1 MGNKLNPLFF
11 EKFVKPV
18 GDFLIGLG
26 TRFFEAFEN
35 IQVEFDKLFGPD
47 KTFAERFD
55 GFLGLFKEGGII
67 ALVVMAASLVISLLL
82 IKDHIGGFAGIKD
95 SVDFL
100 WLNSSV
106 YDGGTLEPIT
116 FGFGIYIDHVTVMLL
131 FVASFLCLLINIFSI
146 GYMNTDPINE
156 DTISKLSSSIKIIA
170 NGAVGFGNID
180 IQAAKEKGITVT
192 NTPDVLTDATADIQ
206 ILLLLGASR
215 KAYEGRIA
223 AETQNWK
230 WSWDFLL
237 GKQMSNKR
245 LGILGMG
252 RIGRAVAKRAKA
264 FGMEIHYHNRSK
276 LSSDLEDG
284 AIYHKDIKSLFEKSE
299 FLSINC
305 PATPETKNLINKE
318 TLSYL
323 EENTVIG
330 NAARGDVVDDDA
342 MVEALKN
349 GKVFAYGLDVYN
361 GEPKIHPEYLKLK
374 NIFLL
379 PHLGSA
385 TKRTRWDM
393 AYRATKNL
401 EDFFWMEGLG
411 PFVLGAY
418 FITFAVLGI
427 NLLFPMIREKR
438 LRFELRDK
446 NNELRSNARFEE

>member
-1 MGNKLNPLFF
+1 MKKKIFVTRRLLKENEEKLKTLFEVTLNK
-11 EKFVKPV
+11 
-18 GDFLIGLG
+18 D
-26 TRFFEAFEN
+26 
-35 IQVEFDKLFGPD
+35 DKIF
-47 KTFAERFD
+47 TSQEIID
-55 GFLGLFKEGGII
+55 GSRNYDGI
-67 ALVVMAASLVISLLL
+67 L
-82 IKDHIGGFAGIKD
+82 
-95 SVDFL
+95 
-100 WLNSSV
+100 SSV
-106 YDGGTLEPIT
+106 
-116 FGFGIYIDHVTVMLL
+116 
-131 FVASFLCLLINIFSI
+131 
-146 GYMNTDPINE
+146 TDPINA
-156 DTISKLSSSIKIIA
+156 DTISKLSDSIKIIA

-180 IQAAKEKGITVT
+180 IQAAKQKGITVT

-223 AETQNWK
+223 AEKQNWK

-237 GKQMSNKR
+237 GKQMSYKR

-252 RIGRAVAKRAKA
+252 RIGRAVANRAKA
-264 FGMEIHYHNRSK
+264 FNMEIHYHNRSK

-284 AIYHKDIKSLFEKSE
+284 AIYHKDLKSLFEKSE

-318 TLSYL
+318 TLNYL

-342 MVEALKN
+342 MIEALKN

-401 EDFFWMEGLG
+401 EDFFSGKK
-411 PFVLGAY
+411 PQDQV
-418 FITFAVLGI
+418 
-427 NLLFPMIREKR
+427 N
-438 LRFELRDK
+438 
-446 NNELRSNARFEE
+446 

>member
-1 MGNKLNPLFF
+1 MK
-11 EKFVKPV
+11 KIFV
-18 GDFLIGLG
+18 
-26 TRFFEAFEN
+26 TRRLLKEN
-35 IQVEFDKLFGPD
+35 EDKLKELFDVTLNTND
-47 KTFAERFD
+47 KIYKPEEIIEQSKGFD
-55 GFLGLFKEGGII
+55 GIL
-67 ALVVMAASLVISLLL
+67 
-82 IKDHIGGFAGIKD
+82 
-95 SVDFL
+95 
-100 WLNSSV
+100 SSV
-106 YDGGTLEPIT
+106 
-116 FGFGIYIDHVTVMLL
+116 
-131 FVASFLCLLINIFSI
+131 
-146 GYMNTDPINE
+146 TDPINAE
-156 DTISKLSSSIKIIA
+156 TISKLSDSIKIIA

-180 IQAAKEKGITVT
+180 IEAARKKNITVT

-215 KAYEGRIA
+215 KAYEGRLA
-223 AETQNWK
+223 AEKQDWK

-284 AIYHKDIKSLFEKSE
+284 AIYHDTLKGLFEQSE
-299 FLSINC
+299 FLSVNC
-305 PATPETKNLINKE
+305 PATPETTKIINKE

-323 EENTVIG
+323 KKNTVIG

-342 MVEALKN
+342 MVEAIKN
-349 GKVFAYGLDVYN
+349 GTVFAYGLDVYN

-401 EDFFWMEGLG
+401 EQFFSGKK
-411 PFVLGAY
+411 PQDQV
-418 FITFAVLGI
+418 
-427 NLLFPMIREKR
+427 N
-438 LRFELRDK
+438 
-446 NNELRSNARFEE
+446 

>member
-1 MGNKLNPLFF
+1 MKKILVTRKLLKENEDKLSELFEAKLNQ
-11 EKFVKPV
+11 
-18 GDFLIGLG
+18 D
-26 TRFFEAFEN
+26 
-35 IQVEFDKLFGPD
+35 DKIYS
-47 KTFAERFD
+47 AQEIID
-55 GFLGLFKEGGII
+55 GSKDCDGI
-67 ALVVMAASLVISLLL
+67 L
-82 IKDHIGGFAGIKD
+82 
-95 SVDFL
+95 
-100 WLNSSV
+100 SSV
-106 YDGGTLEPIT
+106 
-116 FGFGIYIDHVTVMLL
+116 
-131 FVASFLCLLINIFSI
+131 
-146 GYMNTDPINE
+146 TDPINS

-180 IQAAKEKGITVT
+180 FKAARARGISVT

-215 KAYEGRIA
+215 KAFEGRIA

-276 LSSDLEDG
+276 LSSDLENG
-284 AIYHKDIKSLFEKSE
+284 AIFHKDLKSLFEQSE

-305 PATPETKNLINKE
+305 PATPETIRIINRG

-323 EENTVIG
+323 KDNTVIG
-330 NAARGDVVDDDA
+330 NAARGDIVDDEA
-342 MVEALKN
+342 MVEAIKS

-401 EDFFWMEGLG
+401 EQFFSGQK
-411 PFVLGAY
+411 PQDQV
-418 FITFAVLGI
+418 
-427 NLLFPMIREKR
+427 N
-438 LRFELRDK
+438 
-446 NNELRSNARFEE
+446 

>member
-1 MGNKLNPLFF
+1 MKKIFVTRKLLKENEDKLSELFEAKLNQ
-11 EKFVKPV
+11 
-18 GDFLIGLG
+18 
-26 TRFFEAFEN
+26 N
-35 IQVEFDKLFGPD
+35 D
-47 KTFAERFD
+47 KTYSAQEIID
-55 GFLGLFKEGGII
+55 GSTDCDGI
-67 ALVVMAASLVISLLL
+67 L
-82 IKDHIGGFAGIKD
+82 
-95 SVDFL
+95 
-100 WLNSSV
+100 SSV
-106 YDGGTLEPIT
+106 
-116 FGFGIYIDHVTVMLL
+116 
-131 FVASFLCLLINIFSI
+131 
-146 GYMNTDPINE
+146 TDPINS

-180 IQAAKEKGITVT
+180 FKAARARGITVT

-276 LSSDLEDG
+276 LSSSLEGG
-284 AIYHKDIKSLFEKSE
+284 AIYHKNLKSLFEQSE

-305 PATPETKNLINKE
+305 PATPETTKIINKE

-323 EENTVIG
+323 KDNSVVA
-330 NAARGDVVDDDA
+330 NAARGDVVDDDD
-342 MVEALKN
+342 MVASLKS

-401 EDFFWMEGLG
+401 EDFFLG
-411 PFVLGAY
+411 KKTQDQV
-418 FITFAVLGI
+418 
-427 NLLFPMIREKR
+427 N
-438 LRFELRDK
+438 
-446 NNELRSNARFEE
+446 

>member
-1 MGNKLNPLFF
+1 MKKKIFVTRRLLKENEEKLQSLFEVTLNK
-11 EKFVKPV
+11 
-18 GDFLIGLG
+18 D
-26 TRFFEAFEN
+26 
-35 IQVEFDKLFGPD
+35 DKIYSPQEIINGS
-47 KTFAERFD
+47 KNYD
-55 GFLGLFKEGGII
+55 GIL
-67 ALVVMAASLVISLLL
+67 
-82 IKDHIGGFAGIKD
+82 
-95 SVDFL
+95 
-100 WLNSSV
+100 SSV
-106 YDGGTLEPIT
+106 
-116 FGFGIYIDHVTVMLL
+116 
-131 FVASFLCLLINIFSI
+131 
-146 GYMNTDPINE
+146 TDPINS

-180 IQAAKEKGITVT
+180 IQAAKAKGITVT

-215 KAYEGRIA
+215 RAYEGRIA

-230 WSWDFLL
+230 WSFDFLL

-252 RIGRAVAKRAKA
+252 RIGRAVPKRAKA

-284 AIYHKDIKSLFEKSE
+284 AIYHKTIKDLFEQSE
-299 FLSINC
+299 FLSLNC
-305 PATPETKNLINKE
+305 PATPETTKIVNKE

-323 EENTVIG
+323 KKNTVIG
-330 NAARGDVVDDDA
+330 NAARGDIVDDDA
-342 MVEALKN
+342 MVEAIKN
-349 GKVFAYGLDVYN
+349 GTVFAYGLDVYN

-401 EDFFWMEGLG
+401 EDFFSGKK
-411 PFVLGAY
+411 PQDQV
-418 FITFAVLGI
+418 
-427 NLLFPMIREKR
+427 N
-438 LRFELRDK
+438 
-446 NNELRSNARFEE
+446 

>member
-1 MGNKLNPLFF
+1 MKKIFVTRKLL
-11 EKFVKPV
+11 K
-18 GDFLIGLG
+18 
-26 TRFFEAFEN
+26 EN
-35 IQVEFDKLFGPD
+35 EDKLKKLFDTNLNKDD
-47 KTFAERFD
+47 KIYTAEEIIEGSKNFD
-55 GFLGLFKEGGII
+55 GIF
-67 ALVVMAASLVISLLL
+67 
-82 IKDHIGGFAGIKD
+82 
-95 SVDFL
+95 
-100 WLNSSV
+100 SSV
-106 YDGGTLEPIT
+106 
-116 FGFGIYIDHVTVMLL
+116 
-131 FVASFLCLLINIFSI
+131 
-146 GYMNTDPINE
+146 TDPINAN
-156 DTISKLSSSIKIIA
+156 TISKLSTSIKIIA

-180 IQAAKEKGITVT
+180 FKKAREKGIAVT

-252 RIGRAVAKRAKA
+252 RIGRAVARRAKG

-276 LSSDLEDG
+276 LSPDLENG
-284 AIYHKDIKSLFEKSE
+284 AIYHKDLKSLFEQSE

-305 PATPETKNLINKE
+305 PATPETIKIINRE

-323 EENTVIG
+323 KDNAVIG

-342 MVEALKN
+342 MVDAIKS

-393 AYRATKNL
+393 AYRATQNL
-401 EDFFWMEGLG
+401 EDFFLG
-411 PFVLGAY
+411 KKPQDL
-418 FITFAVLGI
+418 I
-427 NLLFPMIREKR
+427 N
-438 LRFELRDK
+438 
-446 NNELRSNARFEE
+446 

>member
-1 MGNKLNPLFF
+1 MKKIFVTRKLLKENEVKLQELFDTKLNL
-11 EKFVKPV
+11 
-18 GDFLIGLG
+18 
-26 TRFFEAFEN
+26 N
-35 IQVEFDKLFGPD
+35 DKIYS
-47 KTFAERFD
+47 AQEIID
-55 GFLGLFKEGGII
+55 GSQDCDGI
-67 ALVVMAASLVISLLL
+67 L
-82 IKDHIGGFAGIKD
+82 
-95 SVDFL
+95 
-100 WLNSSV
+100 SSV
-106 YDGGTLEPIT
+106 
-116 FGFGIYIDHVTVMLL
+116 
-131 FVASFLCLLINIFSI
+131 
-146 GYMNTDPINE
+146 TDPINAE
-156 DTISKLSSSIKIIA
+156 TISKLSNSIKIIA

-180 IQAAKEKGITVT
+180 FKVARARGISVT

-215 KAYEGRIA
+215 KAYAGRIA

-284 AIYHKDIKSLFEKSE
+284 AIYHKDLKKLFEQSE

-305 PATPETKNLINKE
+305 PSTPETIKIINRE

-323 EENTVIG
+323 KDNTVIG
-330 NAARGDVVDDDA
+330 NTARGDVVDDDA
-342 MVEALKN
+342 MIEAIKS

-393 AYRATKNL
+393 AFRATKNL
-401 EDFFWMEGLG
+401 EDFFKDKKPQDL
-411 PFVLGAY
+411 
-418 FITFAVLGI
+418 I
-427 NLLFPMIREKR
+427 N
-438 LRFELRDK
+438 
-446 NNELRSNARFEE
+446 

>member
-1 MGNKLNPLFF
+1 MKKILVTRKLLKENEEKLCELFQAKLNS
-11 EKFVKPV
+11 
-18 GDFLIGLG
+18 
-26 TRFFEAFEN
+26 N
-35 IQVEFDKLFGPD
+35 DKIYSAQEIID
-47 KTFAERFD
+47 ASKDCD
-55 GFLGLFKEGGII
+55 GIL
-67 ALVVMAASLVISLLL
+67 
-82 IKDHIGGFAGIKD
+82 
-95 SVDFL
+95 
-100 WLNSSV
+100 SSV
-106 YDGGTLEPIT
+106 
-116 FGFGIYIDHVTVMLL
+116 
-131 FVASFLCLLINIFSI
+131 
-146 GYMNTDPINE
+146 TDPINS

-180 IQAAKEKGITVT
+180 FKAARAKGISVT

-276 LSSDLEDG
+276 LTSDLENG
-284 AIYHKDIKSLFEKSE
+284 AIYHKDLKSLFEQSE

-305 PATPETKNLINKE
+305 PATPETIKIINRE
-318 TLSYL
+318 TLRYL
-323 EENTVIG
+323 KDHTVIG

-342 MVEALKN
+342 MVEAIKS

-401 EDFFWMEGLG
+401 EDFFLDKKPEDL
-411 PFVLGAY
+411 
-418 FITFAVLGI
+418 I
-427 NLLFPMIREKR
+427 N
-438 LRFELRDK
+438 
-446 NNELRSNARFEE
+446 

>member
-1 MGNKLNPLFF
+1 MKKILVTRKLLKENEDKLNELF
-11 EKFVKPV
+11 EVKLNQ
-18 GDFLIGLG
+18 D
-26 TRFFEAFEN
+26 
-35 IQVEFDKLFGPD
+35 DKIYSAQEIIESSKD
-47 KTFAERFD
+47 CD
-55 GFLGLFKEGGII
+55 GIL
-67 ALVVMAASLVISLLL
+67 
-82 IKDHIGGFAGIKD
+82 
-95 SVDFL
+95 
-100 WLNSSV
+100 SSV
-106 YDGGTLEPIT
+106 
-116 FGFGIYIDHVTVMLL
+116 
-131 FVASFLCLLINIFSI
+131 
-146 GYMNTDPINE
+146 TDPINS

-180 IQAAKEKGITVT
+180 FKAARAKGISVT

-215 KAYEGRIA
+215 KAYEGRVA

-252 RIGRAVAKRAKA
+252 RIGRAVARRARG

-276 LSSDLEDG
+276 LSSDLEEG
-284 AIYHKDIKSLFEKSE
+284 AIYHKDLKSLFAKSE

-305 PATPETKNLINKE
+305 PATPETIKIINRE

-323 EENTVIG
+323 NDNTVVG

-342 MVEALKN
+342 MVDAIKS

-401 EDFFWMEGLG
+401 EDFFLDKK
-411 PFVLGAY
+411 PQDL
-418 FITFAVLGI
+418 I
-427 NLLFPMIREKR
+427 N
-438 LRFELRDK
+438 
-446 NNELRSNARFEE
+446 

>member
-1 MGNKLNPLFF
+1 MKKIFVTRKLLKENEKKLKELFDVKLNS
-11 EKFVKPV
+11 
-18 GDFLIGLG
+18 
-26 TRFFEAFEN
+26 N
-35 IQVEFDKLFGPD
+35 DKVYSTEEIIEGSKD
-47 KTFAERFD
+47 CD
-55 GFLGLFKEGGII
+55 GIL
-67 ALVVMAASLVISLLL
+67 
-82 IKDHIGGFAGIKD
+82 
-95 SVDFL
+95 
-100 WLNSSV
+100 SSV
-106 YDGGTLEPIT
+106 
-116 FGFGIYIDHVTVMLL
+116 
-131 FVASFLCLLINIFSI
+131 
-146 GYMNTDPINE
+146 TDPVNAE
-156 DTISKLSSSIKIIA
+156 TISKLSKSIKIIA

-180 IQAAKEKGITVT
+180 FKAARAKGIAVT

-223 AETQNWK
+223 AETQSWK

-237 GKQMSNKR
+237 GKQMSNRR

-252 RIGRAVAKRAKA
+252 RIGRAVARRAKG

-276 LSSDLEDG
+276 LSSDLENG
-284 AIYHKDIKSLFEKSE
+284 AIYHKDLKSLFEQSE

-305 PATPETKNLINKE
+305 PASPETTKIINKE
-318 TLSYL
+318 SLSFL
-323 EENTVIG
+323 KDNTVVA
-330 NAARGDVVDDDA
+330 NAARGDVVDDNA

-401 EDFFWMEGLG
+401 EDFFSDKKPNDL
-411 PFVLGAY
+411 
-418 FITFAVLGI
+418 I
-427 NLLFPMIREKR
+427 N
-438 LRFELRDK
+438 
-446 NNELRSNARFEE
+446 

>member
-1 MGNKLNPLFF
+1 MK
-11 EKFVKPV
+11 KIFV
-18 GDFLIGLG
+18 
-26 TRFFEAFEN
+26 TRRLLKEN
-35 IQVEFDKLFGPD
+35 EDKLKELFDVTLNTND
-47 KTFAERFD
+47 KIYKPEEIIEQSKGFD
-55 GFLGLFKEGGII
+55 GIL
-67 ALVVMAASLVISLLL
+67 
-82 IKDHIGGFAGIKD
+82 
-95 SVDFL
+95 
-100 WLNSSV
+100 SSV
-106 YDGGTLEPIT
+106 
-116 FGFGIYIDHVTVMLL
+116 
-131 FVASFLCLLINIFSI
+131 
-146 GYMNTDPINE
+146 TDPINAE
-156 DTISKLSSSIKIIA
+156 TISKLSDSIKIIA

-180 IQAAKEKGITVT
+180 IEAARKKNITVT

-215 KAYEGRIA
+215 KAYEGRLA
-223 AETQNWK
+223 AEKQDWK

-284 AIYHKDIKSLFEKSE
+284 AIYHDTLKGLFEQSE
-299 FLSINC
+299 FLSVNC
-305 PATPETKNLINKE
+305 PATPETTKIINKE

-323 EENTVIG
+323 KKNTVIG

-342 MVEALKN
+342 MVEAIKN
-349 GKVFAYGLDVYN
+349 GTVFAYGLDVYN

-401 EDFFWMEGLG
+401 EDFFSGKK
-411 PFVLGAY
+411 PQDQV
-418 FITFAVLGI
+418 
-427 NLLFPMIREKR
+427 N
-438 LRFELRDK
+438 
-446 NNELRSNARFEE
+446 